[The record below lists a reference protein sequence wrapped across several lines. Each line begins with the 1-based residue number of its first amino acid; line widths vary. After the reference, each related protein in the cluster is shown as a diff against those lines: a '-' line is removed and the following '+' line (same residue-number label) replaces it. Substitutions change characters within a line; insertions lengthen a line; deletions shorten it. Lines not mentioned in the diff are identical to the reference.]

1 MRRGRRLTWS
11 DRGLTPANTSRL
23 YLATRTREK
32 NARVSGI
39 SGGKNS
45 APGLESRNLR
55 IPGALSGLN
64 AQGLLH
70 TEQRAKSNSRNAF
83 EEVYICAREPRGSNV
98 RSRKLLTAERCD
110 RPVAVKANEDLRILA
125 RRPVW
130 KPDAGR
136 YGGQGAL
143 NRPEWFRGCVHTQ
156 HVVELS
162 RR

>member
-1 MRRGRRLTWS
+1 MQCGRLGGPARPYAQGLSAYLVRPRS
-11 DRGLTPANTSRL
+11 DSRV
-23 YLATRTREK
+23 YEQ
-32 NARVSGI
+32 NVI
-39 SGGKNS
+39 SP
-45 APGLESRNLR
+45 PGLARRMPELR
-55 IPGALSGLN
+55 DSPDERTLHLDLRAGIVMIPGALSGLN

-83 EEVYICAREPRGSNV
+83 EEVHICAREPRGSNV

-110 RPVAVKANEDLRILA
+110 RPVAVKANDDLRVIA

-143 NRPEWFRGCVHTQ
+143 NRPE
-156 HVVELS
+156 
-162 RR
+162 